1 MECWKARRRLSAYLD
16 DAVSDAER
24 RLMRLHLN
32 ECRACEAESEQ
43 YRLVRAT
50 VWALP
55 KRLAPVDLG
64 IRLQVLKSRELTRM
78 AATASPFDRW
88 VGRVQ
93 LYARNMM
100 RPIALPVA
108 GGLCSTIFLFTSL
121 VPTFDFHKTPG
132 DIAILSTEPMVK
144 NMFPLGFHDNTDAVV
159 DLKLDNTGRIV
170 DYTIVS
176 AEGQPT
182 EQVRRSIEND
192 LLFTTF
198 EPATRFGL
206 PTSGTIRI
214 SFSSSRI
221 DVMSKM

>member
-1 MECWKARRRLSAYLD
+1 
-16 DAVSDAER
+16 
-24 RLMRLHLN
+24 
-32 ECRACEAESEQ
+32 
-43 YRLVRAT
+43 
-50 VWALP
+50 
-55 KRLAPVDLG
+55 
-64 IRLQVLKSRELTRM
+64 
-78 AATASPFDRW
+78 
-88 VGRVQ
+88 
-93 LYARNMM
+93 MM

-170 DYTIVS
+170 EYTIVS

>member
-16 DAVSDAER
+16 DAVSDGER

-50 VWALP
+50 VRALP
-55 KRLAPVDLG
+55 KRLAPPDLG
-64 IRLQVLKSRELTRM
+64 IRLQVLKSRELARM
-78 AATASPFDRW
+78 SATESPFDRW
-88 VGRVQ
+88 LNRAR